1 MAAVA
6 AAAGFIAAVAAGAEG
21 GDGEGTDEAD
31 ASGIADPSVVDGPV
45 GDPGG
50 AATAVS
56 AALTV
61 WLGNTRSEA
70 YFAELA
76 TFHRVG
82 GRYTY
87 DQP

>member
-1 MAAVA
+1 MVA
-6 AAAGFIAAVAAGAEG
+6 R
-21 GDGEGTDEAD
+21 
-31 ASGIADPSVVDGPV
+31 IADPSAVDGPA
-45 GDPGG
+45 GDPVG